1 MAETTLNIPK
11 EGIIRAVDRTA
22 NYMAVRGQG
31 SAAAAIDNPSAVE
44 ELEWRRGINEGGDH
58 VELDR
63 YLDSIAG
70 VLAPLLQGRHFR
82 LISISTDSDTVI
94 IKYDPPKWEFS
105 EPTLRDAIRA
115 YLTDSV
121 LTAWLEVVAPSEA
134 AIYAQRVAADAS
146 AIRQIVRKPL
156 KPV

>member
-1 MAETTLNIPK
+1 M
-11 EGIIRAVDRTA
+11 
-22 NYMAVRGQG
+22 
-31 SAAAAIDNPSAVE
+31 
-44 ELEWRRGINEGGDH
+44 
-58 VELDR
+58 
-63 YLDSIAG
+63 
-70 VLAPLLQGRHFR
+70 
-82 LISISTDSDTVI
+82 I

-105 EPTLRDAIRA
+105 ESTLRDAIRA